1 MTLQP
6 IKDVSEYKR
15 LKQTLRDR
23 FESEKTGD
31 QSLLEEQTKKYK
43 PLLSSQQEISKT
55 MQDVANQIVESQNEG
70 QAALQPLLPLLQNIQ
85 RAQLAAPGQPGQQ
98 ALAMAMSPSQYA
110 TPQKSLT
117 GHASGQDSTSHIPI
131 PIGPVLSRK
140 DIIRVN
146 LDEGLDQHDIDNLN
160 DMKLPLPSKVYESN
174 SVEQAL
180 QSVKSHNKSLGQYLG
195 IGPASKGIS
204 KDNKKILESQRTTL
218 LKYRGLLE
226 NTESAKNLISVRKS
240 DKKTTGTGLTNIPS
254 AVHEISFYSS
264 VDDLCNR
271 LALLC
276 AAKDAGNNGLNN
288 NINSILDEL
297 LRVNA
302 IDKNEYNHLYSNIFN

>member
-15 LKQTLRDR
+15 LKLTLRDR

-31 QSLLEEQTKKYK
+31 QSLFEEQTKKYK

-55 MQDVANQIVESQNEG
+55 MRDVANQIVESQNEG

-85 RAQLAAPGQPGQQ
+85 RAQVAAPRLLPPLPT
-98 ALAMAMSPSQYA
+98 AITPSNYA
-110 TPQKSLT
+110 TPQSFI
-117 GHASGQDSTSHIPI
+117 AGQDAKSHIPLPVAPSSSRRD
-131 PIGPVLSRK
+131 PIKV
-140 DIIRVN
+140 D
-146 LDEGLDQHDIDNLN
+146 LDDGFDRQDVDNLVEL
-160 DMKLPLPSKVYESN
+160 KLPLPSEVYETDTIS
-174 SVEQAL
+174 QTL
-180 QSVKSHNKSLGQYLG
+180 DKIKTYNKSIGQFLG
-195 IGPASKGIS
+195 IGIS
-204 KDNKKILESQRTTL
+204 SKKISNAKKVQLESQRDTL
-218 LKYRGLLE
+218 KKYKDRLEQTEYANKLLASSKKE
-226 NTESAKNLISVRKS
+226 KS
-240 DKKTTGTGLTNIPS
+240 GKGIPE
-254 AVHEISFYSS
+254 ANKAIHEISFYSS

-276 AAKDAGNNGLNN
+276 AAKQAGNTGLNN

-297 LRVNA
+297 LRISA

>member
-15 LKQTLRDR
+15 LKLTLRDR

-31 QSLLEEQTKKYK
+31 QSLFEEQTKKYK

-55 MQDVANQIVESQNEG
+55 MRDVANQIVESQNEG

-85 RAQLAAPGQPGQQ
+85 RAQVAAPRLLPPLPT
-98 ALAMAMSPSQYA
+98 AITPSNYA
-110 TPQKSLT
+110 TPQSFI
-117 GHASGQDSTSHIPI
+117 AGQDAKSHIPLPVASGSSRRD
-131 PIGPVLSRK
+131 PIKV
-140 DIIRVN
+140 D
-146 LDEGLDQHDIDNLN
+146 LDDGFDRQDVDNLVEL
-160 DMKLPLPSKVYESN
+160 KLPLPSEVYETDTIP
-174 SVEQAL
+174 QTL
-180 QSVKSHNKSLGQYLG
+180 DKIKTYNKSIGQFLG
-195 IGPASKGIS
+195 IGIS
-204 KDNKKILESQRTTL
+204 SKKISNAKKVQLESQRDTL
-218 LKYRGLLE
+218 KKYRDRLE
-226 NTESAKNLISVRKS
+226 NTGSAKSLVAPT
-240 DKKTTGTGLTNIPS
+240 KTGIYGKGVPK
-254 AVHEISFYSS
+254 AAHEISFYSS

-276 AAKDAGNNGLNN
+276 AAKQAGNNGLNN

-297 LRVNA
+297 LRINA

>member
-1 MTLQP
+1 MSLQP
-6 IKDVSEYKR
+6 IKDVAEYKR

-55 MQDVANQIVESQNEG
+55 MRDVANQIVESQNEG

-85 RAQLAAPGQPGQQ
+85 RAQVAAPRLLPPLPT
-98 ALAMAMSPSQYA
+98 AITPSNYA
-110 TPQKSLT
+110 TPQSFI
-117 GHASGQDSTSHIPI
+117 AGQDAKSHIPLPVAPSSSRRD
-131 PIGPVLSRK
+131 PIKV
-140 DIIRVN
+140 D
-146 LDEGLDQHDIDNLN
+146 LDDGFDRQDVDNLVEL
-160 DMKLPLPSKVYESN
+160 KLPLPSEVYETDRIS
-174 SVEQAL
+174 QTL
-180 QSVKSHNKSLGQYLG
+180 DKIKTYNKSIGQFLG
-195 IGPASKGIS
+195 IGIS
-204 KDNKKILESQRTTL
+204 SKKISNAKKVQLESQRDTL
-218 LKYRGLLE
+218 KKYRDRLE
-226 NTESAKNLISVRKS
+226 NTESAKNLVAPVKS
-240 DKKTTGTGLTNIPS
+240 GKSGKGIPE
-254 AVHEISFYSS
+254 ANKAIHEISFYSS

-276 AAKDAGNNGLNN
+276 AAKQAGNTGLNN

-297 LRVNA
+297 LRINA

>member
-15 LKQTLRDR
+15 LKLTLRDR

-55 MQDVANQIVESQNEG
+55 MRDVANQIVESQNEG

-85 RAQLAAPGQPGQQ
+85 RAQVAAPRLLPPLPT
-98 ALAMAMSPSQYA
+98 AITPSNYA
-110 TPQKSLT
+110 TPQSFI
-117 GHASGQDSTSHIPI
+117 AGQDAKSHIPLPVAPSSSRRD
-131 PIGPVLSRK
+131 PIKV
-140 DIIRVN
+140 D
-146 LDEGLDQHDIDNLN
+146 LDDGFDRQDVDNLVEL
-160 DMKLPLPSKVYESN
+160 KLPLPSEVYETDTIP
-174 SVEQAL
+174 QTL
-180 QSVKSHNKSLGQYLG
+180 DKIKTYNKSIGQFLG
-195 IGPASKGIS
+195 IGIS
-204 KDNKKILESQRTTL
+204 SKKISNAKKVQLESQRDTL
-218 LKYRGLLE
+218 KKYRDRLE
-226 NTESAKNLISVRKS
+226 NTESAKNLVAPVKS
-240 DKKTTGTGLTNIPS
+240 GKSGKGIPE
-254 AVHEISFYSS
+254 ANKAIHEISFYSS

-276 AAKDAGNNGLNN
+276 AAKQAGNNGLNN

-297 LRVNA
+297 LRINA